1 MLRHPGLLGFVVLL
15 AGCSGDPHSPAGF
28 RLASNGDATR
38 GKQVF
43 LELHCV
49 ECHQVADVNLSVPMA
64 QDRVPVVLGGEVD
77 RQMADGYLVTAIIN
91 PSFVIARRYPADQMT
106 KQGKSRMPNYE
117 ELTVRELTDL
127 VAFLQSHYRVRK
139 PPQTSFYH

>member
-1 MLRHPGLLGFVVLL
+1 MLRHPGLLGLAMLL

-28 RLASNGDATR
+28 RLASSGDVAR

-43 LELHCV
+43 LELQCV
-49 ECHQVADVNLSVPMA
+49 ECHQVADVNLSVPTT
-64 QDRVPVVLGGEVD
+64 QNRVPVVLGGEVD
-77 RQMADGYLVTAIIN
+77 RQMADGYLVTSIIN
-91 PSFVIARRYPADQMT
+91 PSFVVARRYPADQKT
-106 KQGKSRMPNYE
+106 AQGRSPMPNYE

-139 PPQTSFYH
+139 PPPTSF